1 MVNKTFNDLILLSSD
16 LNLDRVL
23 ERARVRRA
31 ERQAVALIATYRAM
45 VGLLRHSFHE
55 QSNAPKIMSTT
66 KHQGML
72 KTGH

>member
-23 ERARVRRA
+23 ECARVRRA

-55 QSNAPKIMSTT
+55 HPKIMSTT